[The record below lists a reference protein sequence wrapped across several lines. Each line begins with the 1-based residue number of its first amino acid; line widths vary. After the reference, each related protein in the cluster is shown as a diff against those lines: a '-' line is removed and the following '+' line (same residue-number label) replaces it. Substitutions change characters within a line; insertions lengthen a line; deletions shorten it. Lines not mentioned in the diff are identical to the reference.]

1 MAHIN
6 NYHCYCSRIMHTGQS
21 VWQFRQWIMCIVA
34 ATIVLLTVLL
44 LSYFWSTIMYNF
56 NLYHSKSLPYS
67 ESFMGR
73 EREMEEMMKFVNL
86 RNHSVRIVNIIGSP
100 GFGKSTLAI
109 NVGHEVVRNGDI
121 VHYINMADFPS
132 KAEIK
137 PILCEKIFDS
147 ARIVAKNTSFEALLR
162 WARRQFS
169 NSLLILDNCDDVIHS
184 QKAEFQDA
192 VKRLVEQSMSIK
204 IVITSREIVP
214 FVQSYYEWFKVDEL
228 SAANAQTLLE
238 SKVAP
243 RVSLTQ
249 DEKEKVA
256 KLTGNVPLALQIIG
270 SLLRLP
276 GSPMPS
282 TVISE
287 LTVEPMVVLSPP
299 NFPANEQIF
308 NTINLSYKYLSKELQ
323 EVGRQLTVF
332 PGSFT
337 SLAAVDILCAYTG
350 KILNC
355 PPVYTSLR
363 NLILSSLLEYN
374 QRTDRFQ
381 YHRLIRDYFL
391 HVQNKEYPNEAEKI
405 LPSFHV
411 HYAKEL
417 MSMSKKIK
425 SDYELTLAC
434 IDSERHNIQ
443 YLLELMPS
451 LPTKDFLLAVMALS
465 EAIHVG
471 LMSLR
476 FSKTDLCTILNT
488 SLTRLD
494 VVVSSNHFNEEQ
506 NLIPSYS
513 KEAILAQY
521 IIMIDQVAVCMEDSH
536 DAIQVYSDRA
546 NIIKR
551 RSLDID
557 PIQYADFFT
566 VLSNYYSA
574 QHGYERQVIMCHR
587 AIIERT
593 NAHLDTCNSYEC
605 NYYDIGEAYYNMHE
619 YRKAA
624 EFLERALVK
633 KHFGWSFAIDDLE
646 HLKVL
651 TKLYYTYN
659 NLREYDKT
667 DSILLDISALRS
679 KVLETPSEKLFSY
692 SATVQVVIG
701 LYKKLG
707 FVRDAVLL
715 EKKLLCSV
723 KDVGVKAVHKP
734 WALSFGLSLQVDRE
748 KKVPLDV
755 AYNVANRLYENDN
768 YLKTIEMATYFI
780 DILKNSTDY
789 RNELIIFHVLLGKA
803 MFSVG
808 NYSEGMDEME
818 LALRIILEQPSSNE
832 QMKTTACWYL
842 IPRVRYIETCYNISQ
857 VPLKVVH
864 YISSFV
870 LYIVFSPYPFTLPTF
885 VYDNLHL
892 RPASA
897 ESSSTAA
904 SHSSEL
910 TATMQDF
917 GVLSTTVTSHSSE
930 LTATMQDFGVLST
943 TVTSHSSELTATM
956 QDFGVLST
964 KVTVDGVWQFASSI
978 VEDHLLTVQYSVT
991 EIFTASF
998 NNIILTM
1005 IYHFVYVSIWII
1017 IVWLK
1022 LIFIFSKS
1030 YNSSELICY
1039 YCVSIPILLLYTLR
1053 YPEQGPSL
1061 KLLLRA
1067 VRDPRFI
1074 ILYNT
1079 QLE

>member
-1 MAHIN
+1 
-6 NYHCYCSRIMHTGQS
+6 MHTGQS
-21 VWQFRQWIMCIVA
+21 VWQFRQWIMYIVA

-67 ESFMGR
+67 QSFMGR
-73 EREMEEMMKFVNL
+73 EREMEEMMKLVNF
-86 RNHSVRIVNIIGSP
+86 RNPIANVRIINIVGSP

-121 VHYINMADFPS
+121 VHYVNVADFPS

-137 PILCEKIFDS
+137 PVLCEKIFDS

-192 VKRLVEQSMSIK
+192 IKRLVEESMSIK
-204 IVITSREIVP
+204 VVITSREIVP
-214 FVQSYYEWFKVDEL
+214 FVQSFYEWFKVDEL
-228 SAANAQTLLE
+228 SVSNAQTLLE
-238 SKVAP
+238 SKVSP
-243 RVSLTQ
+243 RVSLTR

-276 GSPMPS
+276 GSPTPS

-299 NFPANEQIF
+299 NFPTNEQIF

-323 EVGRQLTVF
+323 EVGRQLTIL

-337 SLAAVDILCAYTG
+337 SLAAVDILCTYTG
-350 KILNC
+350 KIFTC
-355 PPVYTSLR
+355 PPVHISLR
-363 NLILSSLLEYN
+363 NLISSSLLEYN
-374 QRTDRFQ
+374 QRTYRFQ
-381 YHRLIRDYFL
+381 YHRLIREYFL

-417 MSMSKKIK
+417 MSMSKKFK
-425 SDYELTLAC
+425 SDYELTLAF

-443 YLLELMPS
+443 YLLELIPS

-476 FSKTDLCTILNT
+476 FSKADLCTILNT

-494 VVVSSNHFNEEQ
+494 VVVSSNRFDEEQ
-506 NLIPSYS
+506 MLIPSYS

-521 IIMIDQVAVCMEDSH
+521 IIMINQVAVCIEDSH
-536 DAIQVYSDRA
+536 GAIQVYSDRA
-546 NIIKR
+546 NIIER

-557 PIQYADFFT
+557 PIQYTDFFT
-566 VLSNYYSA
+566 VLSSYYS

-667 DSILLDISALRS
+667 DLILLDISALRS

-768 YLKTIEMATYFI
+768 YLETIETATYFI

-803 MFSVG
+803 MFSIG

-857 VPLKVVH
+857 IPLKVVH
-864 YISSFV
+864 YISSRV
-870 LYIVFSPYPFTLPTF
+870 LYVVFSPYPFTLPTS

-917 GVLSTTVTSHSSE
+917 GVLSTTV
-930 LTATMQDFGVLST
+930 
-943 TVTSHSSELTATM
+943 
-956 QDFGVLST
+956 
-964 KVTVDGVWQFASSI
+964 DGVWQVASS
-978 VEDHLLTVQYSVT
+978 VVDDHLRTVQYSVT
-991 EIFTASF
+991 EIFIASS
-998 NNIILTM
+998 NALTM
-1005 IYHFVYVSIWII
+1005 IYHLVYVPIWII

-1022 LIFIFSKS
+1022 LLILFFRFSKS
-1030 YNSSELICY
+1030 FNNSLELTLLDY
-1039 YCVSIPILLLYTLR
+1039 YCVGIPFIIFYVFK
-1053 YPEQGPSL
+1053 YSEQRPSL
-1061 KLLLRA
+1061 KLLLQNL
-1067 VRDPRFI
+1067 RDPRLMVF
-1074 ILYNT
+1074 YTCNT
-1079 QLE
+1079 ELE

>member
-1 MAHIN
+1 
-6 NYHCYCSRIMHTGQS
+6 MHTGQS

-67 ESFMGR
+67 ESFVGR

-86 RNHSVRIVNIIGSP
+86 RNCSVRIVNIIGSP

-137 PILCEKIFDS
+137 PMLCEKIFDS

-243 RVSLTQ
+243 RVSLTR

-276 GSPMPS
+276 GSPTPS

-299 NFPANEQIF
+299 NFPTNEQIF

-323 EVGRQLTVF
+323 EVGRQLTIF

-337 SLAAVDILCAYTG
+337 SLAAVDILCTYTG
-350 KILNC
+350 KIFTY

-363 NLILSSLLEYN
+363 NFQYSLLEYN
-374 QRTDRFQ
+374 QRTYRFQ
-381 YHRLIRDYFL
+381 YHRLIREYFL
-391 HVQNKEYPNEAEKI
+391 HVQNKEYPNEAAKM
-405 LPSFHV
+405 LPRFYV
-411 HYAKEL
+411 YYAKEL
-417 MSMSKKIK
+417 TSMSKIFKTE
-425 SDYELTLAC
+425 YELTLAF

-443 YLLELMPS
+443 YLLELIPS
-451 LPTKDFLLAVMALS
+451 LPKKDFLLAVVALS

-494 VVVSSNHFNEEQ
+494 MVVSSNHFDEEQ
-506 NLIPSYS
+506 TLIPSYS
-513 KEAILAQY
+513 KKAILAQY
-521 IIMIDQVAVCMEDSH
+521 LIMINQVAVCIEDSH

-546 NIIKR
+546 NIVER

-557 PIQYADFFT
+557 LMQYVDYFT
-566 VLSNYYSA
+566 VLCSYYS
-574 QHGYERQVIMCHR
+574 QHGYEWQVIECHR
-587 AIIERT
+587 SIIRR
-593 NAHLDTCNSYEC
+593 ADAYLVTCSYYDC
-605 NYYDIGEAYYNMHE
+605 NYYDIGDAYYNMHE

-624 EFLERALVK
+624 EFLERYLDEHWGFV
-633 KHFGWSFAIDDLE
+633 GDDLK

-651 TKLYYTYN
+651 IKLYYTYN
-659 NLREYDKT
+659 NLKAESDKT
-667 DSILLDISALRS
+667 ALILSDIGALRS
-679 KVLETPSEKLFSY
+679 KVLQTPSEKLFSN
-692 SATVQVVIG
+692 SATVQTAID
-701 LYKKLG
+701 LFRMLG
-707 FVRDAVLL
+707 YFKDAALL
-715 EKKLLCSV
+715 EEKLLCSV

-734 WALSFGLSLQVDRE
+734 WMLRSIGLSLQVDRE
-748 KKVPLDV
+748 IEVPLDV

-768 YLKTIEMATYFI
+768 YLETIETATFFI
-780 DILKNSTDY
+780 NILKNSTDY

-808 NYSEGMDEME
+808 NYSKGMDEME
-818 LALRIILEQPSSNE
+818 LALRIILEQPSLYE
-832 QMKTTACWYL
+832 QMKKTACWYL
-842 IPRVRYIETCYNISQ
+842 IPRMRYIETCYNVSQ
-857 VPLKVVH
+857 IPLKVVH
-864 YISSFV
+864 YISSRV
-870 LYIVFSPYPFTLPTF
+870 LYVVFSPYPFTLPTS

-917 GVLSTTVTSHSSE
+917 GVLSTTV
-930 LTATMQDFGVLST
+930 
-943 TVTSHSSELTATM
+943 
-956 QDFGVLST
+956 
-964 KVTVDGVWQFASSI
+964 DGVWQFASSV
-978 VEDHLLTVQYSVT
+978 VEDHLQTVQYSIT

-998 NNIILTM
+998 NILTI
-1005 IYHFVYVSIWII
+1005 IYHFVYISIWII

-1022 LIFIFSKS
+1022 LLFILSKS
-1030 YNSSELICY
+1030 YNFRDSSELTLVYY
-1039 YCVSIPILLLYTLR
+1039 YCVSIPFLILLYALR
-1053 YPEQGPSL
+1053 YPEQGPRL